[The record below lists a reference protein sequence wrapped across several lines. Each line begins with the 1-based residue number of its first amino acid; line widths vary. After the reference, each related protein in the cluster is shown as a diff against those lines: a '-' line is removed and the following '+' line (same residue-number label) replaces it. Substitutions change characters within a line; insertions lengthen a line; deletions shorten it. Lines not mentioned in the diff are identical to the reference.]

1 MSPRLLF
8 CALLCVYH
16 GTQTCSGFNIDE
28 RFPVI
33 KEGKTKGSLFGFS
46 VALHQQTEGSK
57 KYLLL
62 AGAPKEKA
70 QSLKNVN
77 ETGAVYS
84 CPVTTDSTDCS
95 RMDLVSKTNPSEM
108 VEGMWLGVT
117 VASQRGQLAGR
128 VLACGHRYVKIMQGG
143 TEEQRRMIG
152 KCFVRSND
160 LSYDSNDEWQTHSYE
175 FCNPGLDMEFE
186 GMCNMGISGGMTET
200 DVYVGAAG
208 SYLWQGNVHVTWRNP
223 EDGYEWDS
231 ADKGFGQLKK
241 RYSYM
246 GYSVLEEQKLLS
258 LDDYTVVTGAPRY
271 ESKGSVMFG
280 RKAVTNIELVQI
292 LPGEQVGS
300 YFGNSL
306 AVTDLNNDNWNDLI
320 VGAPFYFDRMK
331 DQGGAV
337 YIFMNENGSF
347 QNKSTVVLKGPSDS
361 GFGIAVAAIGDVN
374 QDGFQDFAVGAPF
387 HDTGKVYIWMGSK
400 KGISMEPSQVIEGKS
415 LGFQTLGYSINGGMD
430 MDDNSYPDMLVG
442 SLDNRIALLRAR
454 PVVHLTKDFKV
465 KPKIVDPN
473 KCPGNTPC
481 ITATLCMS
489 FTLSN
494 GNKEFKKDIMVKY
507 TVEADMERR
516 RSPRVRFQAN
526 NDDTYTDILSLSS
539 SSSKPKC
546 HDIKLFV
553 VGPVRDKLEPVVFSL
568 NISLQEQKTKARR
581 SVQNLDS
588 FPILSQEQKLT
599 QRTEINFQKECG
611 SDNKCSS
618 NLQMTAQFVDNKEH
632 PYPRKGSFQVL
643 QFNSNV
649 KLVTL
654 QVEVTNF
661 PSAGKLA
668 EDAHQAEL
676 NVTIPDALKYSAV
689 RSEDRDVRCELDV
702 TLICDL
708 GNPFKGNEK
717 VSLQL
722 KFETSGI
729 NLYTEMIESQLLLS
743 TLSEQSDLQ
752 PVPVAMLI
760 ENTILPTFS
769 ITKQLVQTKFGGT
782 VMGESAMVNTSD
794 VGSLVEF
801 TFNVDMKGQLLGD
814 MGTMAVEFE
823 WPYEVANGKWLLYL
837 TKILVRGQSEMEC
850 NPAGEVVNE
859 LNLTLSESPP
869 KRTKRQIAVDDPDDP
884 TRPHIIEPQAAITLL
899 TPRKE
904 SYLLECSKGTAKCV
918 TFTCPILNMT
928 NSAEIYVQ
936 SRLWNS
942 TMLEDY
948 ANALRVIVKGQATLK
963 LITDKPTLKMDSQ
976 TTTFTVEIEPVEGVE
991 IPYELPLWIIISAV
1005 VAGILLLGI
1014 IIFILWK
1021 LGFFKRAIY
1030 YRIMPK
1036 HQGVKIRRAE
1046 RYQFNLGFQ
1055 PEEPQK
1061 KYWITNWTEMQ
1072 HYYY

>member
-95 RMDLVSKTNPSEM
+95 RMDLVTNPSEM

-539 SSSKPKC
+539 SLEYNSWVN
-546 HDIKLFV
+546 LQ
-553 VGPVRDKLEPVVFSL
+553 GPVRDKLEPVVFSL

-632 PYPRKGSFQVL
+632 PYPSFQVL

-717 VSLQL
+717 VHFFS
-722 KFETSGI
+722 
-729 NLYTEMIESQLLLS
+729 
-743 TLSEQSDLQ
+743 LSEQSDLQ

-859 LNLTLSESPP
+859 LNLTVPEVNAL
-869 KRTKRQIAVDDPDDP
+869 VDFFLHVN
-884 TRPHIIEPQAAITLL
+884 TCVIVFLFHFVL
-899 TPRKE
+899 K
-904 SYLLECSKGTAKCV
+904 ECSKGTAKCV

-1021 LGFFKRAIY
+1021 CGFFQRASRREMY
-1030 YRIMPK
+1030 EAKAQKAEM
-1036 HQGVKIRRAE
+1036 KIQPSETE
-1046 RYQFNLGFQ
+1046 RL
-1055 PEEPQK
+1055 
-1061 KYWITNWTEMQ
+1061 TED
-1072 HYYY
+1072 Y